1 MVARM
6 RRWLVC
12 AGGVLAV
19 AVARPTEARAEDASP
34 AVRIHCP
41 ELSDGEL
48 AELEARAR
56 VELAMAPFLDRDLD
70 VDCSERRVT
79 AVARAGEGA
88 PVEQRV
94 ADAVGGTALV
104 DALLGAVHALLAQV
118 GQGPTAEGGANLA
131 TRDPHKEA
139 PPPGPAPTPEPE
151 LPDDV
156 APAPLSPHVRI
167 ALTASVD
174 AELWSGSIGPAL
186 GGHVGA
192 RVSPRPEWA
201 AELTGGVVWGL
212 GTAEGIEG
220 RAFGVV
226 LRVEYAPIAHLRLG
240 LGADARLLVAT
251 GSGAMPGQRSGTTLG
266 ALALARYA
274 LVLGGVEFM
283 VGPEIDVFARPV
295 VVQANGSE
303 AFRLPTVVAGLSI
316 EAAVDLVR

>member
-1 MVARM
+1 M
-6 RRWLVC
+6 RPWLVC

-19 AVARPTEARAEDASP
+19 AVARPTDARAADGLP

-56 VELAMAPFLDRDLD
+56 VELAMTPLVDRDLD
-70 VDCSERRVT
+70 VDCGERRVT

-88 PVEQRV
+88 PVERRV

-104 DALLGAVHALLAQV
+104 DALLGAVRALLAQV
-118 GQGPTAEGGANLA
+118 RLPTG
-131 TRDPHKEA
+131 DPHEEA

-156 APAPLSPHVRI
+156 APAPLPPRLRI

-174 AELWSGSIGPAL
+174 AELWSGSIGQAV

-201 AELTGGVVWGL
+201 AELSGGVVWGL
-212 GTAEGIEG
+212 GTAQGIEG
-220 RAFGVV
+220 RAFGAV
-226 LRVEYAPIAHLRLG
+226 LRVEYAPIVHLRMG
-240 LGADARLLVAT
+240 LGADARLVVAS

-274 LVLGGVEFM
+274 LLLGGVELM

-316 EAAVDLVR
+316 EAAVDLLR